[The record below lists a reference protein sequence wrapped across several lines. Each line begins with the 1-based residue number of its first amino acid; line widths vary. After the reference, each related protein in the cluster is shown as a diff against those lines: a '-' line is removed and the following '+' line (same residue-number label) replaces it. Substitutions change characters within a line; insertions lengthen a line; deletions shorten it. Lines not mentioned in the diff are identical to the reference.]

1 MFEKAQQYMSANA
14 KAAAAL
20 EFVQDFLIKL
30 GIKPLMHLLEIG
42 TFPLKTYQNYE
53 QSQQKFG
60 TISENEVLS

>member
-30 GIKPLMHLLEIG
+30 QLGIKPLMHFTN
-42 TFPLKTYQNYE
+42 TFSLNNV
-53 QSQQKFG
+53 
-60 TISENEVLS
+60 IARLSKIMNRADKNCAHF